1 MKVTNVSD
9 SQNKLIKFNSKRV
22 NLEEDYEYF
31 VHISSNGKRCHLS
44 KEDKSIKK
52 LSNNTINKS
61 DEYLSYIIDVGN
73 KVLELVKKKISCFY
87 RALIIVKENKNV
99 INDWLMY
106 FPMIEDDL
114 ANEIR
119 CELLNE

>member
-1 MKVTNVSD
+1 M
-9 SQNKLIKFNSKRV
+9 
-22 NLEEDYEYF
+22 
-31 VHISSNGKRCHLS
+31 
-44 KEDKSIKK
+44 
-52 LSNNTINKS
+52 LSNNTINKT